1 MRVQRRPDGLLR
13 FALSSRGL
21 CSNCLCVT
29 AHPRPCL
36 EGSRP
41 CWAAM
46 AQPRFSGAGA
56 PAQQVAGGFLGWSS
70 ARSLLG
76 LPSFP
81 SPGLGQT
88 LGWPVEG
95 SGAQCC
101 SAGQGPGQVL
111 GAVAETV
118 QAGALRPLGPAAG
131 WQSRRPQ
138 GSRPGQVT
146 GEVSGRGLS
155 VSPPPTG
162 WALAWCPAV

>member
-1 MRVQRRPDGLLR
+1 
-13 FALSSRGL
+13 
-21 CSNCLCVT
+21 
-29 AHPRPCL
+29 
-36 EGSRP
+36 
-41 CWAAM
+41 M

-118 QAGALRPLGPAAG
+118 QAGALRPPGLL
-131 WQSRRPQ
+131 QD
-138 GSRPGQVT
+138 GSHVVLRAHAPGK
-146 GEVSGRGLS
+146 
-155 VSPPPTG
+155 
-162 WALAWCPAV
+162 